1 MEWVKVFAPATVAN
15 VGPGFDILGFAVK
28 NIGDIVEARKTGSGI
43 KISSIESEYPLTKA
57 PEGNAV
63 SIAASEVLKMLK
75 EKNGL
80 EIKLKKGI
88 PHSAGMGSSAAS
100 AAAGAF
106 AANCLYGNKLS
117 KEELIEPATKAEGVL
132 AGYHADNTGPSLL
145 GGATLVKYSK
155 SLYSK
160 NLDVVKIGFI
170 DELKVI
176 LVTPEFR
183 ILTREARRILPTEV
197 PMKSFIANMGNSC
210 MITAA
215 FAKNDYSL
223 LARSINDV
231 IVEPVRSK
239 LIKGFDEVKKAALD
253 AGADGMTISGSGS
266 TVFAITNNESKAMEI
281 KKAMVEAFSKAGV
294 ESKGVVTEMDPE
306 GTRLIK

>member
-15 VGPGFDILGFAVK
+15 IGPGFDILGFAVK
-28 NIGDIVEARKTGSGI
+28 NIGDIVEARKIDSGI

-63 SIAASEVLKMLK
+63 SIAASEVLKLLK
-75 EKNGL
+75 VKNGL

-106 AANCLYGNKLS
+106 VANCLYGNKLS

-132 AGYHADNTGPSLL
+132 AGYHADNTGPCLL
-145 GGATLVKYSK
+145 GGATLIKYSK
-155 SLYSK
+155 SLYSR

-183 ILTREARRILPTEV
+183 ILTRDARKILPKEV

-239 LIKGFDEVKKAALD
+239 LIKGFDQVKKAALD

-266 TVFAITNNESKAMEI
+266 TVFAITNDGSKARKIE
-281 KKAMVEAFSKAGV
+281 KAMVEAFSKV
-294 ESKGVVTEMDPE
+294 NVKSKSIVTEMDPE
-306 GTRLIK
+306 GTRLVK

>member
-15 VGPGFDILGFAVK
+15 VGPGFDILGFAIKGV
-28 NIGDIVEARKTGSGI
+28 GDIVEARRTDSGI
-43 KISSIESEYPLTKA
+43 KISSIESEHPLPYDTD
-57 PEGNAV
+57 GNAV
-63 SIAASEVLKMLK
+63 SIAASEVLKLLK
-75 EKNGL
+75 VKNGL

-106 AANCLYGNKLS
+106 IANALYGNKLS

-132 AGYHADNTGPSLL
+132 AGYHADNTGPCLL
-145 GGATLVKYSK
+145 GGAALIRYTK
-155 SLYSK
+155 SLYSR

-183 ILTREARRILPTEV
+183 ILTRDARKILPAEV
-197 PMKSFIANMGNSC
+197 PMKSFITNMGNSC

-223 LARSINDV
+223 LARSMNDV
-231 IVEPVRSK
+231 IVEPARSS
-239 LIKGFDEVKKAALD
+239 LIKGFYEVKKAALD

-266 TVFAITNNESKAMEI
+266 TVIAITNDGNKARKIE
-281 KKAMVEAFSKAGV
+281 KAMVEAFSKV
-294 ESKGVVTEMDPE
+294 NVRSKSIVTEMDPQ